1 MLIYI
6 ALALL
11 VVWVLGVLGVFEAGK
26 MVVHVPMLVGLL
38 LLLVAFLQ
46 ARDAARNSSE

>member
-1 MLIYI
+1 MLLYI

-11 VVWVLGVLGVFEAGK
+11 VAWILGMLGVFQVGK
-26 MVVHVPMLVGLL
+26 IVHVPLLVGLL

-46 ARDAARNSSE
+46 ARDAAGNSAK